1 MEVVIAIIVS
11 SIISCLVTLT
21 IRNRKAPFVG
31 TLAIDRSDPGEP
43 PYPFFEIVKGAG
55 GLDGV
60 ARHSY
65 ITLKVE
71 NRNYITQ
78 E

>member
-11 SIISCLVTLT
+11 SIISCLVTLF
-21 IRNRKAPFVG
+21 IRDRKAPYVG
-31 TLAIDRSDPGEP
+31 TLAIDRSEPGEP
-43 PYPFFEIVKGAG
+43 PYSFFEINKGVG

-60 ARHSY
+60 SRYNY

-78 E
+78 D